1 MQFSRGA
8 AAMAA
13 TAVLTGGL
21 AACGEDEPT
30 EPTTTASPIEVDP
43 SSSTSSGPSVSPSST
58 GAGAEMPKDMPA
70 AARKETK
77 AGAAAFGKYY
87 QSAFGDAAASGDTD
101 IIESLR
107 AAECNAC
114 IAGEKQIKD
123 DKKKGW
129 VRSANPYSLSEVE
142 ATKRPD
148 SGYKVSMAVKAKK
161 HYRVDE
167 AGKANAVV
175 KPVQFTLS
183 QHVTWVDGRWTMQSW
198 IASAS

>member
-8 AAMAA
+8 AALAA

-43 SSSTSSGPSVSPSST
+43 SSSSSSGPSVSPTST
-58 GAGAEMPKDMPA
+58 GAGAEMPKDLPA

-87 QSAFGDAAASGDTD
+87 YEAMGDASHTGETEELVKLSLKSCPPCEQVLDD
-101 IIESLR
+101 IEADAKINR
-107 AAECNAC
+107 TR
-114 IAGEKQIKD
+114 GED
-123 DKKKGW
+123 PYRFAN
-129 VRSANPYSLSEVE
+129 VR

-148 SGYKVSMAVKAKK
+148 AGYKVSMDVTVRAHKVYEDGKVIGS
-161 HYRVDE
+161 VDPLQYKLTE
-167 AGKANAVV
+167 
-175 KPVQFTLS
+175 
-183 QHVTWVDGRWTMQSW
+183 HVIWSNGRWQVSDW
-198 IASAS
+198 VIS